1 MTVLGSLLLDWIC
14 SFLSIKGAEKISP
27 TVGGADN
34 FSEDFQNLST
44 VVVPFLT
51 GCTALLAG
59 APGSPEILRCGRGDE
74 APRCHPR

>member
-1 MTVLGSLLLDWIC
+1 MTVLGSLLLGWIC

-27 TVGGADN
+27 TVGSADN
-34 FSEDFQNLST
+34 FSEDFQNLLM
-44 VVVPFLT
+44 VVAPSLV

-74 APRCHPR
+74 ALRCHPR